1 MLKLLLLGIGLLLL
15 FEGILYFFLAGNL
28 NSILGQLSKVDPQK
42 IKTIFFEDQ
51 LSKVDPQKIKTI
63 SLIMTIIGAC
73 LIYFTFRFYGDL

>member
-28 NSILGQLSKVDPQK
+28 NSILN
-42 IKTIFFEDQ
+42 Q

-63 SLIMTIIGAC
+63 SLIMTILGAC

>member
-28 NSILGQLSKVDPQK
+28 NSILSQLSKVDPQK
-42 IKTIFFEDQ
+42 IQ
-51 LSKVDPQKIKTI
+51 TI

>member
-1 MLKLLLLGIGLLLL
+1 MLKLFLLGVGLLLL

-28 NSILGQLSKVDPQK
+28 NTLL
-42 IKTIFFEDQ
+42 DQ
-51 LSKVDPQKIKTI
+51 LCKVDPQKIKTI

>member
-1 MLKLLLLGIGLLLL
+1 MLKLILLGIGLLLL

-28 NSILGQLSKVDPQK
+28 NSIL
-42 IKTIFFEDQ
+42 DQ
-51 LSKVDPQKIKTI
+51 LRKVDPQKIKTI

>member
-28 NSILGQLSKVDPQK
+28 SSILS
-42 IKTIFFEDQ
+42 Q